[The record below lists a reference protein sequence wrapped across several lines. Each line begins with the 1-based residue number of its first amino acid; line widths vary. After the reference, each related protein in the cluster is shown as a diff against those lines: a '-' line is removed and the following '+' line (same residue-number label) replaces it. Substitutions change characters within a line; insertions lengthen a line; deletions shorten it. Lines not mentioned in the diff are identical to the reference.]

1 MRAMLLMV
9 SALLIAG
16 CGSTKESGK
25 ESQGASEDAVRA
37 FEAGFQPSDH
47 DPLKPRMHDRIPR
60 RNDSTLTISA
70 DEALTPASTE
80 MAQGFRVQVY
90 SSTDIDTARAKK
102 SEFEAAFPG
111 EWFYLDYHAPS
122 YKLRVG
128 NFMTRFEAERFART
142 LTDQGYAE
150 AWTVPEK
157 VFTAP
162 GKRKSAP
169 PPIPPQD
176 PPIKN

>member
-1 MRAMLLMV
+1 MRVMLLIV

-25 ESQGASEDAVRA
+25 ESQGASEDAIRA

-47 DPLKPRMHDRIPR
+47 DPLKPRMQDRVPR
-60 RNDSTLTISA
+60 RNDSSATIAA
-70 DEALTPASTE
+70 DDVLTPASTE

-90 SSTDIDTARAKK
+90 SSTDIDAARGKK
-102 SEFEAAFPG
+102 AEFEAAFPG
-111 EWFYLDYHAPS
+111 EWLYLDYHAPS

-128 NFMTRFEAERFART
+128 NFLTRFEAERFART
-142 LTDQGYAE
+142 LTDQGYTE

-162 GKRKSAP
+162 GKRKAVP
-169 PPIPPQD
+169 PPPSPQEQ
-176 PPIKN
+176 PR

>member
-1 MRAMLLMV
+1 MRVMLLIAA
-9 SALLIAG
+9 ALLIAG

-25 ESQGASEDAVRA
+25 ESQGASEESIRA

-47 DPLKPRMHDRIPR
+47 DPLKPRTQDRNAR
-60 RNDSTLTISA
+60 RNDSTSTIAA
-70 DEALTPASTE
+70 DDVLTPASSE
-80 MAQGFRVQVY
+80 MTQGFRVQVY
-90 SSTDIDTARAKK
+90 SSTDIDAARAKK
-102 SEFEAAFPG
+102 AELEAAFPE

-162 GKRKSAP
+162 GKRKAVP
-169 PPIPPQD
+169 PPIPPQE
-176 PPIKN
+176 PQK